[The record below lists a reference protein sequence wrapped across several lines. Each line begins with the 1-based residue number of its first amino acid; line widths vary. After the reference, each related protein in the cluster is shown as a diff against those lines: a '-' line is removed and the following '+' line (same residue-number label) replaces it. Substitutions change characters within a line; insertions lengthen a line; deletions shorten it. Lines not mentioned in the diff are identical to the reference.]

1 MDIFRPSA
9 RLPQASTAA
18 PGPYPTTGPV
28 KSRSFD
34 SDLDNPLD
42 KKRWS
47 DTQASRTPS
56 RPRRAQS
63 IGPRVRRSTS
73 VSERSTNLSR
83 SNSLST
89 IDGGHNPVT
98 GAYKVIIEKTEQ
110 SRPLQD
116 GAPEMPAIEVPIPH
130 YRLGTPR
137 FSTRGTAFLH
147 SAVYSASSNH
157 DDSESVVSNAE
168 VESLFP
174 LPPGLDA
181 NTAVARQQPHAVPEL
196 HTVHVNPTNGVRR
209 PIPTSAPIFHR
220 SKEPIVPSIYDAI
233 AANPDN
239 PAIVRYAIMSNREI
253 SAASPARIIAQI
265 TSKNFLDYE
274 LLSDFFL
281 TVRAYLSTHDLLA
294 YLLARFEWAINR
306 FDDDGRVIRVR
317 AFAAIRHWVLNYFP
331 YDFVVDRDLRVKFCT
346 YLNSLSRHVRIRASH
361 EPSDS
366 KLIIDLKKCWNGRC
380 ALYWDN
386 PHAENEGRSD
396 LDINPG
402 GIVGS
407 RDSRLTH
414 PSELWAKLSA
424 SSSHQLDQEKSVAAL
439 HNWVDSVIEAEVDGK
454 AKAERQGSVTNPG
467 AHPTSLTSDQSVQA
481 MSCTIPGRTLKAF
494 AAQSHRNVGPHP
506 VPTAIPPTVRKAC
519 PPPPSGRHI
528 SGKSTPKKPEH
539 DRSGS
544 FSDALL
550 DKRTS
555 LPMGADKSKDQVVV
569 NVPFSGSLIRG
580 SVFPP
585 GSPFIDNVTSQGSAA
600 SLQKQQYARA
610 LDGTSLDQRPMSP
623 GVRNLLANIRR
634 AWGSKQ
640 NSNAQSASLLS
651 TAPFPAEKNAALP
664 MHIAFKIEG
673 LGDQYHQLE
682 ALKKNS
688 RIDLLCADVTSMF
701 ERAMTQGPHVPE
713 VPAPVDSI
721 GVASGNE
728 REQPSPYRQHD
739 VGSPERAAL
748 TRNHS
753 AMTGGSRSIV
763 IVDDTS
769 SEPPVP
775 ALPNEYYGPAHP
787 QYSMTNAQA
796 PFSIS
801 DLGKTSQTTDYK
813 TPVPANTS
821 NHISQEDGITPNSEL
836 LPEFTN
842 PSLPASPQERQ
853 NTITTAG
860 SSHDD
865 SSHKTRPSIPNG
877 KSFTRPNRSDSQSLR
892 KYVSYQSGMRR
903 SGPDNSFAAFTVQN
917 IPPQSPPNQ
926 LDRAPGR
933 MLRRRPGG
941 DLRANETVHDMEP
954 IARPKSAG
962 SITAYTDS
970 MHNSLKRFNERNT
983 TNTKSANVNHA
994 AIAEPV
1000 PEIRKTLSMIQ
1011 TQSTH
1016 KKDLRPSFE
1025 AAVAQFAR
1033 IPDDDGGDLE
1043 ATLAKLEGK
1052 FRKSPIGSPEGP
1064 KSPAGNNPDAGQ
1076 VEARHL
1082 GSGNSKGELAEREPG
1097 FEKAAVMPLA
1107 TARLPKQEGAL
1118 QAAGK
1123 ERDTMTR
1130 SLYADSEDSYNPVPL
1145 LERGATNTSQ
1155 QNQRVDSDKPDV
1167 PVPRPL
1173 FSPKLGSD
1181 SINGSTHSNAIASDY
1196 DENPSIHGRR
1206 GRYRSSVPTMTT
1218 DSFLL
1223 DDDESLSDLSSDL
1236 SDHEFESNPALDQAY
1251 GSAAQQL
1258 GGRSLPP
1265 NVEYASGYLPS
1276 PPMTTENAMALK
1288 SETNRIQE
1296 QLKPPTPEPS
1306 PVSRGTE
1313 STKGRTP
1320 GEVDGSVLQPFANKV
1335 HQFPPRRHIPFILA
1349 FDAMVLAQQ
1358 LTIIER
1364 DALNEI
1370 NWQDLIDMRWNN
1382 ASSTTLNWVEY
1393 LHFQDPTGIELVTA
1407 RFNIMVKWAQSEI
1420 VLTHNPEERA
1430 LTIMKFIHIAKYTRK
1445 IHNYATML
1453 QLTIAMTSIDCS
1465 RLTKTWAIVPEED
1478 KAALKEMEKLVS
1490 PLRNFH
1496 NLRAEMDAENLEDGC
1511 IPVVGT
1517 YILQLLYE
1525 QTLMLR
1531 AALFIHDL
1539 TYNAQKPSVIA
1550 STRDAE
1556 PLINFERH
1564 RTTATIVK
1572 SLLRLI
1578 DASAKYEFRPVEGAL
1593 ERCLWMAS
1601 LSDEGIRTKS
1611 RELEA

>member
-1 MDIFRPSA
+1 M
-9 RLPQASTAA
+9 
-18 PGPYPTTGPV
+18 
-28 KSRSFD
+28 
-34 SDLDNPLD
+34 
-42 KKRWS
+42 
-47 DTQASRTPS
+47 
-56 RPRRAQS
+56 
-63 IGPRVRRSTS
+63 
-73 VSERSTNLSR
+73 
-83 SNSLST
+83 ST
-89 IDGGHNPVT
+89 IDGGHNPAM
-98 GAYKVIIEKTEQ
+98 GAYKAVINKADEFEAEENGGPPQ
-110 SRPLQD
+110 L
-116 GAPEMPAIEVPIPH
+116 PAIEVPIPH

-137 FSTRGTAFLH
+137 FSIRGTAHLH
-147 SAVYSASSNH
+147 STVYSASSHH
-157 DDSESVVSNAE
+157 DDTESVVSGAE

-181 NTAVARQQPHAVPEL
+181 NTAIARQPPHAVPEL
-196 HTVHVNPTNGVRR
+196 HTVHVNPTTGLRR

-220 SKEPIVPSIYDAI
+220 SKEPITPHIYDAI

-331 YDFVVDRDLRVKFCT
+331 YDFVVDRELRVKFCT
-346 YLNSLSRHVRIRASH
+346 YLNALSRHVRNGASH
-361 EPSDS
+361 EPSDL

-386 PHAENEGRSD
+386 PNAEQEGRND
-396 LDINPG
+396 LDISPG

-414 PSELWAKLSA
+414 PSELWAKLAATST
-424 SSSHQLDQEKSVAAL
+424 HQLDQEKSVAAL

-454 AKAERQGSVTNPG
+454 SKAERQPSGAPPS
-467 AHPTSLTSDQSVQA
+467 AHPTSLTSDQSIQA
-481 MSCTIPGRTLKAF
+481 MSCTVPGRTLKAF
-494 AAQSHRNVGPHP
+494 ATQTHRNVGPHP
-506 VPTAIPPTVRKAC
+506 IPTAIPPTVRKAG
-519 PPPPSGRHI
+519 PLVTSGRPTT
-528 SGKSTPKKPEH
+528 GKPATKKPEH

-555 LPMGADKSKDQVVV
+555 LPMGVDKSQEQVIV

-585 GSPFIDNVTSQGSAA
+585 ASPFIDNVASHGSTPT
-600 SLQKQQYARA
+600 LQKQHYARA
-610 LDGTSLDQRPMSP
+610 LDSAPLDQRPMSP

-640 NSNAQSASLLS
+640 NTSAQTAALLS
-651 TAPFPAEKNAALP
+651 TAPFPPEKNAALP

-673 LGDQYHQLE
+673 LGDQYNQLE

-688 RIDLLCADVTSMF
+688 RIDLLCADVTAMF
-701 ERAMTQGPHVPE
+701 ERAMTQGPLVSDAPE
-713 VPAPVDSI
+713 HI
-721 GVASGNE
+721 GTIGMASGNE
-728 REQPSPYRQHD
+728 REQPSPDVQHQD
-739 VGSPERAAL
+739 VDKGVL

-775 ALPNEYYGPAHP
+775 NLPTEFHESSRAEY
-787 QYSMTNAQA
+787 SVTSAQV
-796 PFSIS
+796 PFSLA
-801 DLGKTSQTTDYK
+801 DLAQSPRQTGHGSLIPANASMYK
-813 TPVPANTS
+813 TK
-821 NHISQEDGITPNSEL
+821 EDGTTPHSEL
-836 LPEFTN
+836 LPEFAT
-842 PSLPASPQERQ
+842 PSLPASPAGTQ
-853 NTITTAG
+853 NTTG
-860 SSHDD
+860 VLPSSRGNT
-865 SSHKTRPSIPNG
+865 SQTTRPSIAKG
-877 KSFTRPNRSDSQSLR
+877 KSFTRSHRSDSQSLR

-903 SGPDNSFAAFTVQN
+903 TGPDNNFTATVAAG
-917 IPPQSPPNQ
+917 SPPGSSANQ
-926 LDRAPGR
+926 VEEPPSR

-954 IARPKSAG
+954 IPRPKSAG
-962 SITAYTDS
+962 SINTYTDS
-970 MHNSLKRFNERNT
+970 MHNSLKRFNERSTATFRSPHATQAAT
-983 TNTKSANVNHA
+983 TAPISKSK
-994 AIAEPV
+994 
-1000 PEIRKTLSMIQ
+1000 KTPSIIQ
-1011 TQSTH
+1011 PQSNH

-1033 IPDDDGGDLE
+1033 IPDDEGGDLE

-1052 FRKSPIGSPEGP
+1052 FRKSPVGSSEGPTSPEANTADAGLKNDRRLAP
-1064 KSPAGNNPDAGQ
+1064 KSPTAK
-1076 VEARHL
+1076 
-1082 GSGNSKGELAEREPG
+1082 GS
-1097 FEKAAVMPLA
+1097 
-1107 TARLPKQEGAL
+1107 
-1118 QAAGK
+1118 
-1123 ERDTMTR
+1123 ERDAVPDHVTLPPPAPTGSQKQNDSLPGDKKKRGTATR
-1130 SLYADSEDSYNPVPL
+1130 SLYADSEESYNSVPL
-1145 LERGATNTSQ
+1145 LERGAAKNAHPKDRSSSHKSNIT
-1155 QNQRVDSDKPDV
+1155 
-1167 PVPRPL
+1167 VPRPL
-1173 FSPKLGSD
+1173 FSPKLGGGSF
-1181 SINGSTHSNAIASDY
+1181 NGSSHSNAIASDY
-1196 DENPSIHGRR
+1196 DESPSIHERR
-1206 GRYRSSVPTMTT
+1206 GRYRSSIPTMTT

-1236 SDHEFESNPALDQAY
+1236 SDEEFGSNSVLDDAY
-1251 GSAAQQL
+1251 GSAAQQMS
-1258 GGRSLPP
+1258 GRTLPP

-1276 PPMTTENAMALK
+1276 PPMTHENAMALK
-1288 SETNRIQE
+1288 SEANRIQE

-1313 STKGRTP
+1313 SSKGRTP

-1335 HQFPPRRHIPFILA
+1335 HQFPPRRHIPFTLA
-1349 FDAMVLAQQ
+1349 FDAILLAQQ
-1358 LTIIER
+1358 FTIIER

-1430 LTIMKFIHIAKYTRK
+1430 MTVRKFIHIAKYARK

-1465 RLTKTWAIVPEED
+1465 RLSKTWALVPEED
-1478 KAALKEMEKLVS
+1478 RAALKDMEKLVS

-1496 NLRAEMDAENLEDGC
+1496 NLRAEMDTENLEDGC

-1517 YILQLLYE
+1517 
-1525 QTLMLR
+1525 
-1531 AALFIHDL
+1531 F
-1539 TYNAQKPSVIA
+1539 PS
-1550 STRDAE
+1550 T
-1556 PLINFERH
+1556 
-1564 RTTATIVK
+1564 
-1572 SLLRLI
+1572 SL
-1578 DASAKYEFRPVEGAL
+1578 
-1593 ERCLWMAS
+1593 
-1601 LSDEGIRTKS
+1601 
-1611 RELEA
+1611 

>member
-1 MDIFRPSA
+1 M
-9 RLPQASTAA
+9 
-18 PGPYPTTGPV
+18 
-28 KSRSFD
+28 
-34 SDLDNPLD
+34 
-42 KKRWS
+42 
-47 DTQASRTPS
+47 
-56 RPRRAQS
+56 
-63 IGPRVRRSTS
+63 
-73 VSERSTNLSR
+73 LSR
-83 SNSLST
+83 SNSMST
-89 IDGGHNPVT
+89 IDGGHNLAT
-98 GAYKVIIEKTEQ
+98 GAYKVVINKAER
-110 SRPLQD
+110 SGPAQD
-116 GAPEMPAIEVPIPH
+116 EATQLPAIEVPIPH

-137 FSTRGTAFLH
+137 FSTRGTAHLY
-147 SAVYSASSNH
+147 STVYSASSNH
-157 DDSESVVSNAE
+157 DDSESVVSGAE

-181 NTAVARQQPHAVPEL
+181 STAMARQQSQTVPEL
-196 HTVHVNPTNGVRR
+196 HTVHVNPANANGVRR

-220 SKEPIVPSIYDAI
+220 SKEPITPSIYDNI

-306 FDDDGRVIRVR
+306 LDDDGRVIRVR

-331 YDFVVDRDLRVKFCT
+331 YDFVVDRELRVKFCT
-346 YLNSLSRHVRIRASH
+346 YLNALSRHVRIRASH
-361 EPSDS
+361 EPSDL

-386 PHAENEGRSD
+386 PNAENDGRND
-396 LDINPG
+396 LDISPG

-414 PSELWAKLSA
+414 PSELWAKLAATST
-424 SSSHQLDQEKSVAAL
+424 HQLDQDKSVAAL

-454 AKAERQGSVTNPG
+454 TKAERQASVAPPST
-467 AHPTSLTSDQSVQA
+467 HPTSLTSDQSIQA
-481 MSCTIPGRTLKAF
+481 MSCTIPGRTLKPF
-494 AAQSHRNVGPHP
+494 AAQTHRNVGPHP
-506 VPTAIPPTVRKAC
+506 VPTAIPPTVRKAG
-519 PPPPSGRHI
+519 PVAASGRHAT
-528 SGKSTPKKPEH
+528 GKPAAVKPEH

-555 LPMGADKSKDQVVV
+555 LPMGVDKSQEQLIV

-585 GSPFIDNVTSQGSAA
+585 ASPFIDNVASQGSTA
-600 SLQKQQYARA
+600 SLQKQQYART
-610 LDGTSLDQRPMSP
+610 LDGAPLDQRPMSP

-640 NSNAQSASLLS
+640 SSTTQSAALLS
-651 TAPFPAEKNAALP
+651 AAPFPAEKNAALP

-688 RIDLLCADVTSMF
+688 RIDLLCADVTAMF
-701 ERAMTQGPHVPE
+701 ERAMTQGPLVSRGPE
-713 VPAPVDSI
+713 PTGSI
-721 GVASGNE
+721 DVASGSE
-728 REQPSPYRQHD
+728 MEQPSRDMHYQ
-739 VGSPERAAL
+739 ERASDRGLL

-769 SEPPVP
+769 SQPPVP
-775 ALPNEYYGPAHP
+775 NLPTEYYEPAP
-787 QYSMTNAQA
+787 VEYSITSAQV
-796 PFSIS
+796 PFSIP
-801 DLGKTSQTTDYK
+801 DLSKSPPQTDYG
-813 TPVPANTS
+813 TLVPADS
-821 NHISQEDGITPNSEL
+821 SIYGAEEEGATPHSGL
-836 LPEFTN
+836 LPEFTA
-842 PSLPASPQERQ
+842 PSLPASLKESHS
-853 NTITTAG
+853 TTAAVPL
-860 SSHDD
+860 SRENASYT
-865 SSHKTRPSIPNG
+865 TRPSIVKG
-877 KSFTRPNRSDSQSLR
+877 KSFTRSRQSDSQSLR

-903 SGPDNSFAAFTVQN
+903 SGPDGNFTTTTAAM
-917 IPPQSPPNQ
+917 SPPGSSADQ
-926 LDRAPGR
+926 FDQAPSR

-954 IARPKSAG
+954 ISRPKSAG
-962 SITAYTDS
+962 SITTYSDS
-970 MHNSLKRFNERNT
+970 MHNSLKRFNERST
-983 TNTKSANVNHA
+983 ATFKSPHA
-994 AIAEPV
+994 TQATATEPM
-1000 PEIRKTLSMIQ
+1000 PELEKTPSIIQ
-1011 TQSTH
+1011 PQSNH

-1033 IPDDDGGDLE
+1033 IPDDEGGDLE

-1052 FRKSPIGSPEGP
+1052 FRKSPVGSSEGP
-1064 KSPAGNNPDAGQ
+1064 TSPKGMTADAGTTDD
-1076 VEARHL
+1076 RLL
-1082 GSGNSKGELAEREPG
+1082 GSGSPKHQVV
-1097 FEKAAVMPLA
+1097 KQDAVADNVMLSPPA
-1107 TARLPKQEGAL
+1107 SARSQKQDGPSPSD
-1118 QAAGK
+1118 GK
-1123 ERDTMTR
+1123 KRDTMTR
-1130 SLYADSEDSYNPVPL
+1130 SLYADSEDSYNSVPL
-1145 LERGATNTSQ
+1145 LERGVNKSLRQDEGSSFNKSNIT
-1155 QNQRVDSDKPDV
+1155 
-1167 PVPRPL
+1167 VPRPL
-1173 FSPKLGSD
+1173 FSPKLGGGSL
-1181 SINGSTHSNAIASDY
+1181 NGSTHSNAIASDY

-1236 SDHEFESNPALDQAY
+1236 SDEELGSNSVLDDAY
-1251 GSAAQQL
+1251 GSAAQHL
-1258 GGRSLPP
+1258 NGPTLPP

-1276 PPMTTENAMALK
+1276 PPMTHETAMALRT
-1288 SETNRIQE
+1288 EANRIQE

-1306 PVSRGTE
+1306 PVSGGTE
-1313 STKGRTP
+1313 SSKGRTP

-1335 HQFPPRRHIPFILA
+1335 HQFPPRRHIPFTLA
-1349 FDAMVLAQQ
+1349 FDAVLLAQQ
-1358 LTIIER
+1358 FTIIER

-1382 ASSTTLNWVEY
+1382 ASSITLNWVEY
-1393 LHFQDPTGIELVTA
+1393 LHFHDPTGIELVTA

-1430 LTIMKFIHIAKYTRK
+1430 MTIIKYIHVAKYARK

-1465 RLTKTWAIVPEED
+1465 RLSKTWALVPEED
-1478 KAALKEMEKLVS
+1478 RAALKEMEKLVS

-1517 YILQLLYE
+1517 FLLCDTYVSHAN
-1525 QTLMLR
+1525 LVCSS
-1531 AALFIHDL
+1531 IH
-1539 TYNAQKPSVIA
+1539 P
-1550 STRDAE
+1550 
-1556 PLINFERH
+1556 
-1564 RTTATIVK
+1564 
-1572 SLLRLI
+1572 RL
-1578 DASAKYEFRPVEGAL
+1578 DVQRPKAFRY
-1593 ERCLWMAS
+1593 C
-1601 LSDEGIRTKS
+1601 
-1611 RELEA
+1611 

>member
-1 MDIFRPSA
+1 M
-9 RLPQASTAA
+9 
-18 PGPYPTTGPV
+18 
-28 KSRSFD
+28 
-34 SDLDNPLD
+34 
-42 KKRWS
+42 
-47 DTQASRTPS
+47 
-56 RPRRAQS
+56 
-63 IGPRVRRSTS
+63 
-73 VSERSTNLSR
+73 
-83 SNSLST
+83 ST
-89 IDGGHNPVT
+89 IDGGHNPAT
-98 GAYKVIIEKTEQ
+98 GAYKVVINKTEQ
-110 SRPLQD
+110 SGPVQN
-116 GAPEMPAIEVPIPH
+116 GAPQLPAIEVPIPH

-137 FSTRGTAFLH
+137 FSTRGTAHLH
-147 SAVYSASSNH
+147 SAVYSASSTH
-157 DDSESVVSNAE
+157 DDSDSVVSSTE
-168 VESLFP
+168 VEGLFP

-181 NTAVARQQPHAVPEL
+181 NTVVARQQPHVVPEL
-196 HTVHVNPTNGVRR
+196 HTVHVNPTNGPRR

-346 YLNSLSRHVRIRASH
+346 HLNALSQHVRIRTSH
-361 EPSDS
+361 EPSDL

-386 PHAENEGRSD
+386 PNAENDGRND
-396 LDINPG
+396 LDISPG

-414 PSELWAKLSA
+414 PSELWAKLAATST
-424 SSSHQLDQEKSVAAL
+424 HQLDQEKSVAAL

-454 AKAERQGSVTNPG
+454 SKAERQASVTAPG
-467 AHPTSLTSDQSVQA
+467 AHPTSLTSDQSIQA

-494 AAQSHRNVGPHP
+494 ATQSHRNVGPHP

-519 PPPPSGRHI
+519 PPAPSGRHTTA
-528 SGKSTPKKPEH
+528 KCTPKKPEH

-555 LPMGADKSKDQVVV
+555 LPMGVDKSQEQVIV

-585 GSPFIDNVTSQGSAA
+585 ASPFIDNVASQGSTA

-610 LDGTSLDQRPMSP
+610 LDGTPLDQRPMSP

-640 NSNAQSASLLS
+640 SSSTQTATLLS

-688 RIDLLCADVTSMF
+688 RIDLLCADVTAMF
-701 ERAMTQGPHVPE
+701 ERAMTQGPCVPD
-713 VPAPVDSI
+713 VPDPIDSI
-721 GVASGNE
+721 GVASGNK
-728 REQPSPYRQHD
+728 REQSAPDAARQD
-739 VGSPERAAL
+739 NASERALL

-769 SEPPVP
+769 SPPPVP
-775 ALPNEYYGPAHP
+775 NLPTEYHEPAP
-787 QYSMTNAQA
+787 AEYSITSAQV
-796 PFSIS
+796 PFSVG
-801 DLGKTSQTTDYK
+801 DVTKNPLPADYE
-813 TPVPANTS
+813 TLVPANS
-821 NHISQEDGITPNSEL
+821 SIYRAQEDGITPHSEL
-836 LPEFTN
+836 LPEFTI
-842 PSLPASPQERQ
+842 PSLPASLPEPQNAAAAAPVSRG
-853 NTITTAG
+853 N
-860 SSHDD
+860 
-865 SSHKTRPSIPNG
+865 SSHKTGPSIANG
-877 KSFTRPNRSDSQSLR
+877 KSFTRSNRSDSQSLR

-903 SGPDNSFAAFTVQN
+903 SGQDSSFTATAAAV
-917 IPPQSPPNQ
+917 SPPGSSPDQ
-926 LDRAPGR
+926 FDQAPGR
-933 MLRRRPGG
+933 LLRRRPGG

-954 IARPKSAG
+954 IPRPKSAG
-962 SITAYTDS
+962 SITTHTDS

-983 TNTKSANVNHA
+983 ANFRSLDRTQA
-994 AIAEPV
+994 AV
-1000 PEIRKTLSMIQ
+1000 PEPMPELKKTPSMIQ
-1011 TQSTH
+1011 PQSTQ

-1033 IPDDDGGDLE
+1033 IPDDEGGDLE

-1052 FRKSPIGSPEGP
+1052 FRKSPVGSSEGPQSPKGKTADAGLTDDLHPGSGSP
-1064 KSPAGNNPDAGQ
+1064 KHQ
-1076 VEARHL
+1076 IVEQEAA
-1082 GSGNSKGELAEREPG
+1082 S
-1097 FEKAAVMPLA
+1097 EKAMLSPPAS
-1107 TARLPKQEGAL
+1107 ARLPKPDGSSQSD
-1118 QAAGK
+1118 GK
-1123 ERDTMTR
+1123 KRDTMTR
-1130 SLYADSEDSYNPVPL
+1130 SLYADSEESYNSVPL
-1145 LERGATNTSQ
+1145 LERGVTRASR
-1155 QNQRVDSDKPDV
+1155 QNPRSSSNKSNIT
-1167 PVPRPL
+1167 VPRPL
-1173 FSPKLGSD
+1173 FSPKMGGGSF
-1181 SINGSTHSNAIASDY
+1181 NGSTHSNAIASDY

-1236 SDHEFESNPALDQAY
+1236 SDDEFESNPALDDAY

-1258 GGRSLPP
+1258 GGRTLPP

-1276 PPMTTENAMALK
+1276 PPMTTENAMAQR
-1288 SETNRIQE
+1288 SEANRIQE

-1313 STKGRTP
+1313 SSKGRTP

-1335 HQFPPRRHIPFILA
+1335 HQFPPRRHIPFTLA
-1349 FDAMVLAQQ
+1349 FDAVLLAQQ
-1358 LTIIER
+1358 FTLIER

-1430 LTIMKFIHIAKYTRK
+1430 MTIVKYIHIAKYARK

-1465 RLTKTWAIVPEED
+1465 RLTKTWALVPEED
-1478 KAALKEMEKLVS
+1478 RTTLKEMEKLVS

-1517 YILQLLYE
+1517 F
-1525 QTLMLR
+1525 T
-1531 AALFIHDL
+1531 
-1539 TYNAQKPSVIA
+1539 P
-1550 STRDAE
+1550 
-1556 PLINFERH
+1556 
-1564 RTTATIVK
+1564 
-1572 SLLRLI
+1572 
-1578 DASAKYEFRPVEGAL
+1578 
-1593 ERCLWMAS
+1593 
-1601 LSDEGIRTKS
+1601 
-1611 RELEA
+1611 